1 MKFRLILIVLGV
13 SLSVLC
19 LSGCD
24 ASPTDGPGKLNVV
37 TTTTILGNVID
48 VIGGDQINLTVLL
61 PVDADPHSFQPT
73 PRDLAVV
80 ADADVVFING
90 LGLEEFLEDVIENAV
105 ENAQVIVISKGVE
118 SISVEEEDDHD
129 HGEANPHVWMAPN
142 NVIVWAENIAETLS
156 KLDPENDETYTANAQ
171 AYIQELEALDA
182 WIIEQV
188 AGLPEENR
196 KMVTD
201 HDTFAYFINRY
212 GFELVGTIN
221 PGYSTLAEP
230 SAQDI
235 AALEDQITALGVPV
249 VFVGKSVNPNLAE
262 RIAEDTGV
270 ELVFLY
276 TGSLS
281 GEDGPAPTYLE
292 MMRYDVGVIV
302 EGLK

>member
-1 MKFRLILIVLGV
+1 MKFRVWVLVFGV
-13 SLSVLC
+13 SLLVFS

-24 ASPTDGPGKLNVV
+24 ASPTDGSGKLNVV
-37 TTTTILGNVID
+37 TTTTILGDVINI
-48 VIGGDQINLTVLL
+48 IGGDAINLTVLL
-61 PVDADPHSFQPT
+61 PVDTDPHSFQPT
-73 PRDLAVV
+73 PQDLAKV

-105 ENAQVIVISKGVE
+105 EDAQIVVVSEGVE
-118 SISVEEEDDHD
+118 TISVEDDDHD
-129 HGEANPHVWMAPN
+129 HGEANPHVWMDPN

-156 KLDPENDETYTANAQ
+156 NLDPESAETYTANAK

-182 WIIEQV
+182 WIQEKV
-188 AGLPEENR
+188 ESLPTENR
-196 KMVTD
+196 MLVTD
-201 HDTFAYFINRY
+201 HDTFAYFIDWY
-212 GFELVGTIN
+212 GFDLVGTIN

-235 AALEDQITALGVPV
+235 AALEDQIRGLGVPV

-262 RIAEDTGV
+262 RIAEDTGIQ
-270 ELVFLY
+270 LVFLY

-292 MMRYDVGVIV
+292 MMRYDVGVLV
-302 EGLK
+302 ASLR